1 MSDSSVDTKEAES
14 VPVFS
19 PSVIGAMADA
29 VKDDE
34 PEPMSEEEFTQ
45 RLTEMATQLAKLCEI
60 ERDVINA
67 HEQRVLAAR
76 RFAAAMKRGDKQ
88 DATAQLIRWSQLA
101 PRVEQH
107 TNRLTAAAAEVLAEI
122 EG

>member
-1 MSDSSVDTKEAES
+1 MNNSSVDTKEAES
-14 VPVFS
+14 APVF
-19 PSVIGAMADA
+19 PASVIGAMADA

-34 PEPMSEEEFTQ
+34 SEPMSDEEFWAK
-45 RLTEMATQLAKLCEI
+45 LTEMATRLVKLCEI

-101 PRVEQH
+101 PRVEHH
-107 TNRLTAAAAEVLAEI
+107 TSRLTTAAAEALAEI